1 MTYGEL
7 INHIKEESR
16 ININILD
23 QEVTF
28 YSEDNDEVY
37 VVNDV
42 DVSYGSY
49 SIKDEQF
56 LLIG

>member
-7 INHIKEESR
+7 INHIKE
-16 ININILD
+16 D
-23 QEVTF
+23 
-28 YSEDNDEVY
+28 

-42 DVSYGSY
+42 DVSYGRY